1 MRPFRQP
8 PFYPLMRIL
17 LVKTSSLGDVVHNLP
32 VVGDLCRAFPEAH
45 IDWCVEESFA
55 DIPRLHPKLA
65 NVIPIALRRW
75 RRQLT
80 QSATWH
86 EISQFRQHL
95 RASPYDAVLDT
106 QGLVKSALITWQAR
120 GEHLGYA
127 REVAREP
134 LAARFYDRHF
144 VIPPNVHAVER
155 NRWLAA
161 AAFDFPVGSPLSY
174 GIEPPSIAFPWLDAE
189 HYVAMLTATSRDD
202 KLWDEA
208 HWITVGKAF
217 AERGL
222 VAVLP
227 SGNAIE
233 RERAARLAAA
243 IPGAIAA
250 PPLTLREL
258 AALLGNSRLT
268 LGVDTGLVHLSAAL
282 GKPTIALYTA
292 TDPALTG
299 AYGPGFVRN
308 LGGKNAAPTPSQVL
322 AVAEQ
327 ELR

>member
-1 MRPFRQP
+1 MLPFRQP
-8 PFYPLMRIL
+8 SFYPLMRIL

-32 VVGDLCRAFPEAH
+32 VVSDLCRVFPEAH

-55 DIPRLHPKLA
+55 DIPRLHPQVA
-65 NVIPIALRRW
+65 SVIPVAIRRW

-80 QSATWH
+80 KGATWH

-95 RASPYDAVLDT
+95 RATPYDAILDT
-106 QGLVKSALITWQAR
+106 QGLVKSALIAWQAR

-134 LAARFYDRHF
+134 LSARFYDRHF

-161 AAFDFPVGSPLSY
+161 AAFDFQLGMPLSY
-174 GIEPPSIAFPWLDAE
+174 GIEPPTLEIPWLSSK
-189 HYVAMLTATSRDD
+189 HYAVMLTATSRED

-208 HWITVGKAF
+208 HWITIGKAF

-222 VAVLP
+222 AAVFP

-233 RERAARLAAA
+233 RERAARLATA
-243 IPGAIAA
+243 IPGAIVA
-250 PPLTLREL
+250 PSLSLREL

-308 LGGKNAAPTPSQVL
+308 LGGKNIAPTAHQVL